1 MITYI
6 KKGTRKWQMKERGEG
21 ASSIFISLQ
30 SASVQKEME
39 KRQQSMP
46 VERTSKGAEERERG
60 MGAGRAGEGG
70 SVRE

>member
-1 MITYI
+1 
-6 KKGTRKWQMKERGEG
+6 MKERGEG